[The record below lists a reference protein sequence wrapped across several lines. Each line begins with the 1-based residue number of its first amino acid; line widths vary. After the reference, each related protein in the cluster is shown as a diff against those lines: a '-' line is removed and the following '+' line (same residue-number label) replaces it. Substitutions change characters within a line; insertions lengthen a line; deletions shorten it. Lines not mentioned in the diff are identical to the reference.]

1 MDPAIRCRGLVKKY
15 EEVTAVDGLDLEIR
29 AGECF
34 GLLGPN
40 GAGKTTTCEIL
51 EGLTAP
57 TAGDVEVLGMRWGTH
72 EQALRERIGVSLQE
86 THLPDKLSVE
96 EVTLLFRSFFDR
108 GRDVDE
114 VLNLIGL
121 REKRASW
128 VEKLSG
134 GQKQRLAVACALV
147 SDPDLLFL
155 DEPTT
160 GLDPQSR
167 RQLWDVV
174 QGFKARGRTVLLTT
188 HYMDEA
194 ERLCDRVAVVDHGKV
209 IAMGTPTEL
218 IASLGGQQVI
228 ELALE
233 NGVLVGD
240 AELRALPGV
249 HRVAHAAGAISLA
262 VEKLHETLPA
272 LLGLAQAR
280 HAQLL
285 RLATHHATLED
296 VFVNLTGRQL
306 RE

>member
-1 MDPAIRCRGLVKKY
+1 MELAIRCRGLVKKY
-15 EEVTAVDGLDLEIR
+15 DEVTAVDGLDLEVP

-51 EGLTAP
+51 EGLNSP
-57 TAGDVEVLGMRWGTH
+57 TAGEVEVLGLRWDRD
-72 EQALRERIGVSLQE
+72 ERELRERIGVSLQE
-86 THLPDKLSVE
+86 THLPERLAVQ
-96 EVTLLFRSFFDR
+96 EVVLLFRSFFRR
-108 GRDVDE
+108 GRTVDE
-114 VLNLIGL
+114 VLDLVGL
-121 REKRASW
+121 GEKRNTW
-128 VEKLSG
+128 VDKLSG

-174 QGFKARGRTVLLTT
+174 QQFKARGRTVLLTT

-194 ERLCDRVAVVDHGKV
+194 ERLCDRVAVVDRGKV
-209 IAMGTPTEL
+209 IALGTPAEL
-218 IASLGGQQVI
+218 VASLGGQQVI

-233 NGVLVGD
+233 NGVALPDG
-240 AELRALPGV
+240 ELRALSGV
-249 HRVAHAAGAISLA
+249 HRVSHAAGAITLA
-262 VEKLHETLPA
+262 VERLHETLPA
-272 LLGLAQAR
+272 LLSLAQER
-280 HAQLL
+280 RAQLA
-285 RLATHHATLED
+285 RLSTHHATLED